1 MKLTGLKEK
10 QSIDANQHF
19 FAASTFT
26 WAHTNPDR
34 NLRDLIKLMDEEGH
48 GYNLFL
54 VPLPYD
60 AGYEINFYQPQVDG
74 TQWLEIGRAHV

>member
-1 MKLTGLKEK
+1 MKEK

-48 GYNLFL
+48 GYNLDRKSTRL
-54 VPLPYD
+54 
-60 AGYEINFYQPQVDG
+60 NSSH
-74 TQWLEIGRAHV
+74 T